1 MKTMS
6 ASTLTSTGVLL
17 VGISV
22 SEPDKQELVRLGL
35 DQIHVRHAF
44 IEIARH
50 VLARGWSIAYGGDL
64 RREGYTEALFD
75 LVRTYN
81 RTDLSGPERVHHYLS
96 WPAWRDLTAEQRADL
111 ANIATTTKGPRPLG
125 APESLP
131 EIKERGPDDLL
142 WSSLATSEMRAQMN
156 SDIGARVVLGGR
168 VSGQQGLY
176 PGIAEEAVLALRSQI
191 PLYVAGGFGGCARL
205 VADMLQ
211 GAKPAE
217 LSLDYQLENTP
228 RYRDLAGAAVAE
240 GQAPAFDELQETFTA
255 AGIKGLRNGLSESD
269 NLRLMRTDDVDEIV
283 ALVVQGLRRI
293 GKS

>member
-6 ASTLTSTGVLL
+6 ATITSTRVLL

-50 VLARGWSIAYGGDL
+50 ILARGWSIAYGGDL

-81 RTDLSGPERVHHYLS
+81 PTDLSGPDRVHHYLS
-96 WPAWRDLTAEQRADL
+96 WPAWRDLTAKQRADL
-111 ANIATTTKGPRPLG
+111 ANVATITKGPRPDG

-131 EIKERGPDDLL
+131 QVPERGPDDLL
-142 WSSLATSEMRAQMN
+142 WGSRATSQMRAQMN

-168 VSGQQGLY
+168 MSGQQGLY
-176 PGIAEEAVLALRSQI
+176 PGIAEEAALALREQI
-191 PLYVAGGFGGCARL
+191 PLFVAGGFGGCARL
-205 VADMLQ
+205 VADMLK

-217 LSLDYQLENTP
+217 LSLDYQLKHTA
-228 RYRDLAGAAVAE
+228 RYRDLVGAAAAA
-240 GQAPAFDELQETFTA
+240 GQEPDFDELRETFIA
-255 AGIKGLRNGLSESD
+255 AGMGGLRNGLGEAE
-269 NLRLMRTDDVDEIV
+269 NTRLMDTDDVDEIV

-293 GKS
+293 DRG